1 MPPNLPPFK
10 VSLQAMSWETLILP
24 LNLGVTRTSTIV
36 HATTSY
42 WESACPSFMR
52 HGGSPQVNGNF
63 RLLSHDHRLVVRAL
77 FQRGGG
83 IGLGQ
88 RVAKGYYWR

>member
-63 RLLSHDHRLVVRAL
+63 RLLSMIIDSWSGRYFNGVAVLVW
-77 FQRGGG
+77 
-83 IGLGQ
+83 
-88 RVAKGYYWR
+88 AKG